1 MISVIIPVYNGSNF
15 IQSIIKDL
23 SKQRFTD
30 FEVIVVND
38 GSTDETG
45 LILEDIKKNFRFT
58 FNILILNQKNL
69 GVSAA
74 RNNGLKNSNGEFLV
88 FIDVDDGIDENY
100 LLVLHNLIND
110 NNGSVAICKTKNYR
124 DDLKENGIIKT
135 YSKDIAMYKYLFGK
149 IKTGVCG
156 IIVRK
161 TIFSNNN
168 LEFPAGFK
176 YSEDLYMLW
185 KILFYSK
192 KIITTTSKLYIYNDT
207 NGSAM
212 SKFNEYRYDSIKLME
227 DLSVFFQKKSIR
239 FSKKFD
245 KFAIPK
251 MRWSLAWQAAH
262 HNNYKVFNDYLKSYN
277 LKKNIKNLIFY
288 KNFKVVIS
296 SLIFLVSNRLFYHL
310 ARLASRNFRKA
321 KGETT

>member
-1 MISVIIPVYNGSNF
+1 MISVIIPVYNGANF
-15 IQSIIKDL
+15 IKSIIKDL
-23 SKQRFTD
+23 SNQIFTD
-30 FEVIVVND
+30 FEVIIVND

-45 LILEDIKKNFRFT
+45 LILADIQKYFKFS
-58 FNILILNQKNL
+58 FNILILTQKNL

-74 RNNGLKNSNGEFLV
+74 RNNGIKNSNGEFLV
-88 FIDVDDGIDENY
+88 FIDVDDGIYENY
-100 LLVLHNLIND
+100 LLVLHNLITD
-110 NNGSVAICKTKNYR
+110 NNGSLAICKTKKHR
-124 DDLKENGIIKT
+124 DDVKEKVIIKT
-135 YSKDIAMYKYLFGK
+135 YNKDIAMDNFLYGK
-149 IKTGVCG
+149 FKIGVWG

-161 TIFSNNN
+161 SIFIDNN
-168 LEFPAGFK
+168 LEFPVGFK
-176 YSEDLYMLW
+176 YSEDLYILW

-192 KIITTTSKLYIYNDT
+192 KIITTNSKLYIYNNT

-212 SKFNEYRYDSIKLME
+212 SKFNEYRYDSIKLMD
-227 DLSVFFQKKSIR
+227 DLSVFFQKKAIP

-262 HNNYKVFNDYLKSYN
+262 HNNYKVFNDYLLSYN

-288 KNFKVVIS
+288 RNFKVVIS
-296 SLIFLVSNRLFYHL
+296 SLIFLISNRFFYHL